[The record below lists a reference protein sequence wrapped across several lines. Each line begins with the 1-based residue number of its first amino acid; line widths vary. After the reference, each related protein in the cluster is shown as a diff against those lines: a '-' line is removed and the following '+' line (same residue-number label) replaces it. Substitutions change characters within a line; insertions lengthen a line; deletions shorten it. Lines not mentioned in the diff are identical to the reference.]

1 MNFETYQTEAR
12 TTARPSH
19 GDDRLALCISTL
31 GLVGEAGEVS
41 EIIKKLIGHGHEL
54 DRDAVTKELGD
65 VLWYVSD
72 IASQLDIALD
82 DIAYKNISKLKNR
95 YPQGFSS
102 DKSINRED

>member
-1 MNFETYQTEAR
+1 MNFETYQAEAR
-12 TTARPSH
+12 ATARPCN

-31 GLVGEAGEVS
+31 GLVGESGEVS

-72 IASQLDIALD
+72 IASQLGIALD
-82 DIAYKNISKLKNR
+82 DIAYKNIMKLKSR